1 MRRVTVLAFVLGN
14 FALECDR
21 RRFDR
26 APSPYPSYPSGTSSA
41 ETDRQ
46 EAFELFV
53 RFPVLRVW
61 ASLEKVTLR
70 QAKCP
75 MP

>member
-14 FALECDR
+14 FALEFDR

-26 APSPYPSYPSGTSSA
+26 APSPYPSYPHGTSFA

-61 ASLEKVTLR
+61 ANLGRVMLP
-70 QAKCP
+70 QAKCLTL
-75 MP
+75 